1 MPEKP
6 KDFQTTKLEKFDK
19 HMNKPIQA
27 IKKLKDHFHK
37 LSKKNKS
44 VTTDTILPVTRTVD
58 NNTSKTTNA
67 SRTTDTSRSVIFHS
81 VESTRNNES
90 SHESFINR
98 NVEQVESHNIKENDK
113 NVELI
118 GKKTD
123 ITNEK
128 SLMNGQKSPSNG
140 NVQSSSSFLMDSD
153 KIEAIKV
160 KSPIEVK
167 VENLSDSAIEQQL
180 ASLNQRLKILIDE
193 NEMIKKH
200 EEQLFTT
207 KNQILARID
216 VVKKQISGAMDH
228 YRIIAHSC
236 REKIEREEILQNE
249 MLMDLKERVDKLNDM
264 CTDINNQAD
273 DMIVTLNTYNAGKS
287 DALYM
292 ITACSVDFIVR
303 FFQQIYTTIISITKH
318 STKVLLVTTNSIS
331 PNAISKREEN

>member
-1 MPEKP
+1 MPEKA
-6 KDFQTTKLEKFDK
+6 KDIQTTKLEKSDK

-27 IKKLKDHFHK
+27 IKKLEDHFHK

-44 VTTDTILPVTRTVD
+44 VTTDTILPVNRTID
-58 NNTSKTTNA
+58 NTSKTTDA
-67 SRTTDTSRSVIFHS
+67 SRTTDTSRSVIF

-90 SHESFINR
+90 SQESIINR

-113 NVELI
+113 NVKLI

-123 ITNEK
+123 IINDK
-128 SLMNGQKSPSNG
+128 SLMNGQKSPPNG
-140 NVQSSSSFLMDSD
+140 TVQSSSSFLMNSD

-160 KSPIEVK
+160 KVLAEAK
-167 VENLSDSAIEQQL
+167 VENLTDSAIEQQL
-180 ASLNQRLKILIDE
+180 ALLNQRLKILIDE

-207 KNQILARID
+207 KNQILAKID
-216 VVKKQISGAMDH
+216 VVKKQISEAMDH
-228 YRIIAHSC
+228 YRIIAHAC
-236 REKIEREEILQNE
+236 REKIEKEEILQNE

-273 DMIVTLNTYNAGKS
+273 DMIITLNTYNVGKS

-318 STKVLLVTTNSIS
+318 CTKVLLPTTNSVS
-331 PNAISKREEN
+331 SNAISKREEN